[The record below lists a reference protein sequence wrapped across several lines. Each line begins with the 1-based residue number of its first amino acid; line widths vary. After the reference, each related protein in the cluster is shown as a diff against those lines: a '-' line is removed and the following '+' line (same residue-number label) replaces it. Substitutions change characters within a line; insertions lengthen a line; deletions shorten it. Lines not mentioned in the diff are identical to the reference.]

1 MTGEFH
7 RRLPVGAEVMPQGG
21 VHFRVWAPASHNV
34 EVRINSESENPIAIE
49 MDREP
54 DGYFSCTAPDV
65 SAGELYRYRLDGRD
79 AYPDPV
85 SRFQPSGPHGRSQVI
100 DPNNFSW
107 TDDKWP
113 GISLD
118 GQIIY
123 EMHIGT
129 FTREGTFRAAAKE
142 LPELAELGITVIEM
156 MPVADFPGH
165 FGWGYDGVCL
175 FAPTRLYGEP
185 DDLRRFVD
193 TAHANGL
200 GVILDVVYNH
210 LGPDGNYL
218 RQFSPDYFSSK
229 HKTDWGEAINY
240 DGESSG
246 PVREFFSCN
255 AAYWIDEFHFD
266 GLRFDSTP
274 DIFDDGPEHI
284 LALMSRKARTAAGD
298 RAIILLAENEAQE
311 VKLVRPRGQGGY
323 GLDGLWNDDFHHAA
337 KVAITGQNRAY
348 FGDFLGT
355 PQELISCM
363 KYGYLYQGQ
372 YYNWQQK
379 RRGTPTF
386 GLNPSVFIT
395 YIDNHDQVANS
406 ARGLRCHRR
415 TSPGR
420 YRAVSALM
428 LLGPGTPMLFQGQE
442 FASSSPFLYFAD
454 HKPELATLVYKGRRE
469 FLARFEDIATEE
481 GQKLIADPAG
491 RETFIKCILDF
502 SERKAHKQV
511 YRMHRDLIRLRN
523 NEPAFRSQRVGG
535 LDGAVLG
542 SEAFVVR
549 FFSENKR
556 DLLLVVNLGL
566 DLRLNPAPEPLL
578 APPEGMRWKILWSSE
593 HPDYGGSGTPPLETE
608 ENWWIPGHAAV
619 VLFPEKPSLNNE

>member
-1 MTGEFH
+1 MA
-7 RRLPVGAEVMPQGG
+7 LD
-21 VHFRVWAPASHNV
+21 S
-34 EVRINSESENPIAIE
+34 
-49 MDREP
+49 
-54 DGYFSCTAPDV
+54 DGYFSCTAPDIG
-65 SAGELYRYRLDGRD
+65 AGEVYRYRLDGRD
-79 AYPDPV
+79 AYPDPA
-85 SRFQPSGPHGRSQVI
+85 SRFQPSGPHGPSQVV
-100 DPNNFSW
+100 DPRSFSW
-107 TDDKWP
+107 TDKKWP

-129 FTREGTFRAAAKE
+129 FTRERTFTAAAKE
-142 LPELAELGITVIEM
+142 IPELAELGITVIEI
-156 MPVADFPGH
+156 MPVADFAGN

-193 TAHANGL
+193 TAHAHGL
-200 GVILDVVYNH
+200 AVILDVVYNH

-218 RQFSPDYFSSK
+218 KQFSPAYFSGK

-255 AAYWIDEFHFD
+255 AAYWIEEFHLD
-266 GLRFDSTP
+266 GLRFDSTS
-274 DIFDDGPEHI
+274 DIFDDGSEHI
-284 LALMSRKARTAAGD
+284 LALMSRKAKAAAGD
-298 RAIILLAENEAQE
+298 RSIILIAENEPQN
-311 VKLVRPRGQGGY
+311 VKLVKPPEQGGY

-337 KVAITGQNRAY
+337 KAAITGQNRAY
-348 FGDFLGT
+348 FADYLGT

-372 YYNWQQK
+372 YYKWQKK
-379 RRGTPTF
+379 RCGTPTF
-386 GLNPSVFIT
+386 GLKHSVFIT
-395 YIDNHDQVANS
+395 YIDNHDQIANS
-406 ARGLRCHRR
+406 ARGLRCHER

-420 YRAVSALM
+420 YRAMSALM

-442 FASSSPFLYFAD
+442 FASSSPFVYFAD
-454 HKPELATLVYKGRRE
+454 HKPELAALVYKGRRE

-481 GQKLIADPAG
+481 GQKLIADPAD
-491 RETFIKCILDF
+491 RETFIKCVLDF
-502 SERKAHKQV
+502 SERKARKQI
-511 YRMHRDLIRLRN
+511 YRMHRDLIRLRK
-523 NEPAFRSQRVGG
+523 NEPAFRSQRVGA

-542 SEAFVVR
+542 SEAFVLR

-566 DLRLNPAPEPLL
+566 DLPVNPAPEPLL
-578 APPEGMRWKILWSSE
+578 APPEGMRWQILWSSE
-593 HPDYGGSGTPPLETE
+593 HPDYGGFGNSTSGHRGKLVDSR
-608 ENWWIPGHAAV
+608 ACCCSFV
-619 VLFPEKPSLNNE
+619 S